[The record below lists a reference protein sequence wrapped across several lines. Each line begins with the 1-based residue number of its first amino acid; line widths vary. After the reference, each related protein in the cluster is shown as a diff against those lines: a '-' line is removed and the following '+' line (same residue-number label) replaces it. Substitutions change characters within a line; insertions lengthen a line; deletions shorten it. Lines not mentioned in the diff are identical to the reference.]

1 MLSVTEYRDR
11 LLAAIEP
18 LAEIELPLAEV
29 NGCVL
34 REDVAA
40 PWPLPSFDNSSM
52 DGYAVLSADIAQA
65 TENSPVELVVID
77 DIPAGYRSLETLQSG
92 QAIRIMT
99 GAPVPAGADCVV
111 PVELT
116 DAGIERVQ
124 VNAPVDLGAYIR
136 RTGEDV
142 PQGATVL
149 TAGTI
154 LTPRSIALLAAVGQ
168 SRVRVIPKPRVAV
181 MSTGTEL
188 VEPGEPLSHGLISDS
203 NSFMLVSAA
212 QDAGALAYRVPPVAD
227 NETALLE
234 VLQDQVH
241 RADLVVTTGGVS
253 MGAYDPVKAV
263 FSDLG
268 TAEFHKVSMQP
279 GMPQGFGTIGNPA
292 IPVITLPGN
301 PVSSY
306 VSFEVFVRPA
316 LRKLMGLE
324 LMGLEST
331 SDRIMRAQITEPI
344 SSPLNKTQFARGRF
358 VPSDSG
364 LMVEPVGS
372 GQGSHFMG
380 GLAQAECFIVIPVG
394 VSNLDSGADVEVI
407 DIRERRS

>member
-1 MLSVTEYRDR
+1 MLSVTEYLDR
-11 LLAAIEP
+11 LLASIEP
-18 LAEIELPLAEV
+18 LAELELPLAEV

-34 REDVAA
+34 RQDVAA

-52 DGYAVLSADIAQA
+52 DGYAVLRSDIAQA
-65 TENSPVELVVID
+65 SETSPVELAVID
-77 DIPAGYRSLETLQSG
+77 DIPAGYRSLETLQPG

-116 DAGIERVQ
+116 DAGVERVCITS
-124 VNAPVDLGAYIR
+124 PVDSGAYIR

-142 PQGATVL
+142 PLGATVL

-154 LTPRSIALLAAVGQ
+154 LSPRSIALLAAVGQ
-168 SRVRVIPKPRVAV
+168 SRVRVIPQPRVAV
-181 MSTGTEL
+181 LSTGTEL
-188 VEPGEPLSHGLISDS
+188 VEPGEPLTHGLISDS

-227 NETALLE
+227 NEEALLQ

-241 RADLVVTTGGVS
+241 RADLVITTGGVS

-263 FSDLG
+263 FQELG

-279 GMPQGFGTIGNPA
+279 GMPQGFGTIGDPA

-316 LRKLMGLE
+316 LRKLTGLPA
-324 LMGLEST
+324 T
-331 SDRIMRAQITEPI
+331 SDRHSRAKITESI
-344 SSPLNKTQFARGRF
+344 NSPLNKTQFARGRF
-358 VPSDSG
+358 TQTEEG
-364 LMVEPVGS
+364 LAVEPVGS

-394 VSNLDSGADVEVI
+394 VSHLDAGAEVDVI
-407 DIRERRS
+407 DIRERRI